1 MIARRSPK
9 VKDGRQQGTRVS
21 LSDAELLFLRQRAKK
36 KGLSISNLIRSS
48 VAKDAAEDGD
58 EVPGTLCNASDV
70 FEGHCGR

>member
-9 VKDGRQQGTRVS
+9 VEGARQQGTRIA
-21 LSDAELLFLRQRAKK
+21 LSGEELAFVRGRAKK